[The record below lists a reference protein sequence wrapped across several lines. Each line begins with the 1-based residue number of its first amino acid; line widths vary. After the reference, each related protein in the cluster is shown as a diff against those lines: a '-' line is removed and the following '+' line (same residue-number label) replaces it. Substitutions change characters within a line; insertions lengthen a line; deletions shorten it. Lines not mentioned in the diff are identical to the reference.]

1 LFPLA
6 GALIG
11 IIIISSGVVAFL
23 YYRKNRDSG
32 EKDKPVPGI
41 QKPDTKYNSGVRS
54 GGSVSHEMTGHH
66 DVFISYSSKD
76 KPIGDAVCE
85 GLEVQGIR
93 CWIAP
98 RDVMPGMNYQ
108 ESIIDAIDA
117 SAIMVLIYSDNAN
130 ESPHITRE
138 LTRAV
143 SQKVI
148 IIPFRI
154 DDSPLSKSM
163 QYLISVPHWL
173 DAITP
178 PLQQHINELSKI
190 IRVFLEQKKGK

>member
-1 LFPLA
+1 
-6 GALIG
+6 
-11 IIIISSGVVAFL
+11 
-23 YYRKNRDSG
+23 
-32 EKDKPVPGI
+32 
-41 QKPDTKYNSGVRS
+41 
-54 GGSVSHEMTGHH
+54 
-66 DVFISYSSKD
+66 
-76 KPIGDAVCE
+76 
-85 GLEVQGIR
+85 
-93 CWIAP
+93 
-98 RDVMPGMNYQ
+98 MPGTNYQ

-117 SAIMVLIYSDNAN
+117 SAITVLIYSANAN

-143 SQKVI
+143 SQKII

-178 PLQQHINELSKI
+178 PLQQHIIELSKI
-190 IRVFLEQKKGK
+190 IRVFLEQKKENKT